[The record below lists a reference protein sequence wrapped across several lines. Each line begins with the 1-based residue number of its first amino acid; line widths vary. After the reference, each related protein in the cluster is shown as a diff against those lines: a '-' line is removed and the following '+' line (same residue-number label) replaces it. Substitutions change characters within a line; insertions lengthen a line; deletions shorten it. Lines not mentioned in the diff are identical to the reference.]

1 MFADIFIFSQTFRR
15 VNRTKCTSLR
25 PAERCLLLVVVLQP
39 VQLARRLGSAP
50 GLTECGTT
58 TDQSSHQ
65 GTSDLVGLL
74 HAGSGCCKKK
84 KKMVQEVVIV
94 AALRTP
100 IGSFNGALAPLHA
113 HEVLKTL

>member
-1 MFADIFIFSQTFRR
+1 MPSPECRFR
-15 VNRTKCTSLR
+15 
-25 PAERCLLLVVVLQP
+25 LLYD
-39 VQLARRLGSAP
+39 
-50 GLTECGTT
+50 TYEGTNQG

-113 HEVLKTL
+113 HEVLKTLQLFDLICNKTLVFTDTTSQGILTVLSLN